1 MKEYTKLR
9 IVSWSNSDTQTTVNY
24 SQTSYATAERR
35 KSSTWAHTT
44 CRQLKLKS
52 IVPHQYIPLQMFLS
66 SKGHKK
72 R

>member
-1 MKEYTKLR
+1 MDMKEYTKLR

-44 CRQLKLKS
+44 CRQLNLKA
-52 IVPHQYIPLQMFLS
+52 
-66 SKGHKK
+66 
-72 R
+72 